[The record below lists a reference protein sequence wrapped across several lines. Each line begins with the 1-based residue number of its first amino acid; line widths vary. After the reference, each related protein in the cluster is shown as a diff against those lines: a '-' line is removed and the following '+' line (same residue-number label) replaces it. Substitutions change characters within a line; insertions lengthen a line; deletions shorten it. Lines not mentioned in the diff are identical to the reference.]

1 MSALRE
7 RFIRDLRIENYSD
20 RTIKSYVGEIIL
32 LARYYHKCP
41 TEISEEEIKE
51 YIAMRQSEGKSW
63 SSINLFISALHKLFN
78 TTLNDPRRLERIN
91 RPKIEKKIPSILSQE
106 EVLAILEST
115 ANLKHK
121 TFLMTIYSAGLRVGE
136 ACDLRVGDI
145 DSARMRIIVRSGKGH
160 KDREVALSEVLLTS
174 LRAYFKSY
182 RPLIFLFPGRDKS
195 KPYSQSSARA
205 VLKKALKRSGITKKA
220 TPHTLRHSYATHMM
234 DKGVDIRFIQ
244 ALLGHKSLKTTLH
257 YCHLSKQGMQAITSP
272 LDDLK
277 LT

>member
-20 RTIKSYVGEIIL
+20 RTIKSYVGEIRL

-41 TEISEEEIKE
+41 TVITEEEIKE
-51 YIAMRQSEGKSW
+51 YIAVRQSEGRSW

-78 TTLNDPRRLERIN
+78 TTLDDPRRLERIN